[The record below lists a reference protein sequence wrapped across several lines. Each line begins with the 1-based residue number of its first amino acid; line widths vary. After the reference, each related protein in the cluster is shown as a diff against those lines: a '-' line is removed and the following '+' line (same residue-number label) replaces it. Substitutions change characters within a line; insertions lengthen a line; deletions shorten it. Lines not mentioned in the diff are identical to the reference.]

1 MDRFA
6 EDRGLNPLNPETWY
20 GISQE
25 QVAAVKV
32 IYYFAFILIDY
43 YQGGSSS
50 IGIQWR
56 VYQYFIASLSGY
68 RLGDK

>member
-50 IGIQWR
+50 IGI
-56 VYQYFIASLSGY
+56 
-68 RLGDK
+68 